1 MSTDAS
7 SGSCDYTMYGRRMR
21 TLAVQCWLVAFALSG
36 VGCRERTDQPS
47 GNPPLAGKR
56 PGVDGDGATAPGT
69 LEARIEAAMRRGAA
83 YLVARQGQD
92 GAFRSEH
99 YAAFKDGY
107 SLSPLALL
115 ALWAAPRDPA
125 VTAAFG
131 RGLDFVAT
139 LVTADGALRVGLGGP
154 TYPYYAIAGTLL
166 ALSAAGPAGER
177 HEAVRQALIGLLRER
192 QFGEARGWTPED
204 PSYGGWGYYP
214 DLPDK
219 DASGGLP
226 DARLTANLSA
236 TVFSIGALR
245 LAGVPAEDP
254 ALQKARAFV
263 ERCQNWGEASDRPAG
278 APATMDPRFDDGG
291 FFFSPLVPDSN
302 KAGVAGTGADG
313 RTRYRSY
320 GSMTADG
327 LRALL
332 RLGVPFDHER
342 VQAAARWMTQHFSA
356 EANPGAF
363 PAEAELRR
371 ASSYYYYV
379 WTAAHALRA
388 MGATEIETGA
398 GRVHWAHALAEGLL
412 ARQRPDGSW
421 ANASMELREDDP
433 LVATP
438 FAMAALGI
446 ARMVL
451 TGEYRS
457 HGPGSSM
464 DAARP
469 EPRP

>member
-1 MSTDAS
+1 MRRAVAVLLGMLAAS
-7 SGSCDYTMYGRRMR
+7 H
-21 TLAVQCWLVAFALSG
+21 A
-36 VGCRERTDQPS
+36 GCRDRQDQMS
-47 GNPPLAGKR
+47 GNQPQAGPR
-56 PGVDGDGATAPGT
+56 PGTSGTPGTPGDVPATAP
-69 LEARIEAAMRRGAA
+69 LEVRIDAALKRGAA
-83 YLVARQGQD
+83 YLVAHQGED

-107 SLSPLALL
+107 SLSPLSLL
-115 ALWAAPRDPA
+115 ALWAAPRDEA
-125 VTAAFG
+125 STRAFE
-131 RGLDFVAT
+131 RGVRFVAT
-139 LVTADGALRVGLGGP
+139 LVTEDGALRTGLDGP

-166 ALSAAGPAGER
+166 ALSAAGVAGEP
-177 HEAVRQALIGLLRER
+177 HEHVRQALIRHLRER
-192 QFGEARGWTPED
+192 QFAEARGWTPED

-214 DLPDK
+214 GLPDR
-219 DASGGLP
+219 DASGGQP

-254 ALQKARAFV
+254 AMQKARMFV
-263 ERCQNWGEASDRPAG
+263 ERCQNHGEVADRPSN
-278 APATMDPRFDDGG
+278 APSTMDPRFDDGG

-302 KAGVAGTGADG
+302 KAGVAGTGPDG

-332 RLGVPFDHER
+332 RLGVPLDDAR
-342 VQAAARWMTQHFSA
+342 VQVASKWLTQRFSA

-363 PAEAELRR
+363 PPEAELRR
-371 ASSYYYYV
+371 ASGYYYYV

-388 MGATEIETGA
+388 IGAAEIATDT
-398 GRVHWAHALAEGLL
+398 GRVHWARALAEALL
-412 ARQRPDGSW
+412 SRQRPDGAW
-421 ANASMELREDDP
+421 ANPSTELREDDP

-438 FAMAALGI
+438 FAMAALAI

-457 HGPGSSM
+457 HGR

-469 EPRP
+469 

>member
-1 MSTDAS
+1 ML
-7 SGSCDYTMYGRRMR
+7 GLMR
-21 TLAVQCWLVAFALSG
+21 TLPVQCLLVALAVSG
-36 VGCRERTDQPS
+36 PGCRERNDQPS
-47 GNPPLAGKR
+47 ENPPQAGPR
-56 PGVDGDGATAPGT
+56 PGVDDGAAGPPEARPTARID
-69 LEARIEAAMRRGAA
+69 ARIEAAMRRGAT
-83 YLVARQGQD
+83 YLVAHQGKD

-115 ALWAAPRDPA
+115 ALWAAPRDQA
-125 VTAAFG
+125 VTAAFE
-131 RGLDFVAT
+131 RGLGFVAT
-139 LVTADGALRVGLGGP
+139 LVTADGAVRTGLDGP

-166 ALSAAGPAGER
+166 ALSAVGPAGER
-177 HEAVRQALIGLLRER
+177 HEAARPALIGLLRER

-214 DLPDK
+214 ELPDK
-219 DASGGLP
+219 DASGDHP

-245 LAGVPAEDP
+245 LAGVAADDP
-254 ALQKARAFV
+254 ALQKARVFV
-263 ERCQNWGEASDRPAG
+263 ERCQNWGEVSDRPAS
-278 APATMDPRFDDGG
+278 APRAMDPRFDDGG

-302 KAGVAGTGADG
+302 KAGAAGTGADG

-332 RLGVPFDHER
+332 RLGVPFEHER
-342 VQAAARWMTQHFSA
+342 VQAAARWMTQQFSA

-363 PAEAELRR
+363 PREAELRR
-371 ASSYYYYV
+371 ASSYYYYA
-379 WTAAHALRA
+379 WSAAHALRA
-388 MGATEIETGA
+388 MGATEIDTGA
-398 GRVHWAHALAEGLL
+398 GRVHWARALAEALL

-457 HGPGSSM
+457 HGPGSSI

-469 EPRP
+469 

>member
-1 MSTDAS
+1 
-7 SGSCDYTMYGRRMR
+7 MYAARMR
-21 TLAVQCWLVAFALSG
+21 WLAIPCVLVALAMG
-36 VGCRERTDQPS
+36 AGCRDQNDPMS
-47 GNPPLAGKR
+47 ENPPKAGPR
-56 PGVDGDGATAPGT
+56 PGRSDTPARRP
-69 LEARIEAAMRRGAA
+69 LEARIEAAMQRGAA
-83 YLVARQGQD
+83 YLVAHQGED

-115 ALWAAPRDPA
+115 ALWAAPRSQA
-125 VTAAFG
+125 TAAALE
-131 RGLDFVAT
+131 RGMGFVAT
-139 LVTADGALRVGLGGP
+139 LVTDDGALRTGLDGP
-154 TYPYYAIAGTLL
+154 TYPYYAIAGALL
-166 ALSAAGPAGER
+166 ALNAAETAQ
-177 HEAVRQALIGLLRER
+177 HEAARQTLIQLLRER
-192 QFGEARGWTPED
+192 QFAEPRGWTAED

-214 DLPDK
+214 DLPEK
-219 DASGGLP
+219 DASGGQP

-254 ALQKARAFV
+254 ALQKARTFV
-263 ERCQNWGEASDRPAG
+263 ERCQNWSEVADRPAG
-278 APATMDPRFDDGG
+278 APSTVDPRFDDGG

-302 KAGVAGTGADG
+302 KAGVAGTGPDG
-313 RTRYRSY
+313 RIRYRSY

-332 RLGVPFDHER
+332 RLGVPFEHER
-342 VQAAARWMTQHFSA
+342 VQAAATWLTRHFSA

-363 PAEAELRR
+363 PPEAELRR
-371 ASSYYYYV
+371 ASAYYYYV
-379 WTAAHALRA
+379 WTGAHALRA
-388 MGATEIETGA
+388 IGAAEIKTQA
-398 GRVHWAHALAEGLL
+398 GRVHWARALAEALL
-412 ARQRPDGSW
+412 ERQRPDGAW
-421 ANASMELREDDP
+421 ANPATELREDDP

-457 HGPGSSM
+457 HGR
-464 DAARP
+464 DTRP
-469 EPRP
+469 

>member
-1 MSTDAS
+1 
-7 SGSCDYTMYGRRMR
+7 MYGRWMHK
-21 TLAVQCWLVAFALSG
+21 LIAPLLVALAASG
-36 VGCRERTDQPS
+36 AGCREREDRPS
-47 GNPPLAGKR
+47 GNGPQAGTQ
-56 PGVDGDGATAPGT
+56 PGAAP
-69 LEARIEAAMRRGAA
+69 LEARIDAAMQRGAA
-83 YLVARQGQD
+83 YLLAHQGQD
-92 GAFRSEH
+92 GAFRSAH

-115 ALWAAPRDPA
+115 ALWAAPRDEA
-125 VTAAFG
+125 MTAAFE
-131 RGLDFVAT
+131 RGLDFVAS
-139 LVTADGALRVGLGGP
+139 LVTADGALRTGLDGP
-154 TYPYYAIAGTLL
+154 TYPYYAISGALL
-166 ALSAAGPAGER
+166 ALGAAGPAGER
-177 HEAVRQALIGLLRER
+177 YEPTRQALIELVRAR
-192 QFGEARGWTPED
+192 QLTEARGWTPAD
-204 PSYGGWGYYP
+204 ASYGGWGYFP
-214 DLPDK
+214 GLPDR
-219 DASGGLP
+219 DATHGQP

-263 ERCQNWGEASDRPAG
+263 ERCQNFGEATGNPDAREDA
-278 APATMDPRFDDGG
+278 RLDDGG
-291 FFFSPLVPDSN
+291 FFFSPAVPDSN
-302 KAGVAGTGADG
+302 KAGVAGTTADG
-313 RTRYRSY
+313 RTRYHSY

-332 RLGVPFDHER
+332 RLGVPFDHAR
-342 VQAAARWMTQHFSA
+342 VQAAARWLAQHFSA

-363 PAEAELRR
+363 PAGAELRR
-371 ASSYYYYV
+371 ASSYYYYA
-379 WTAAHALRA
+379 WSAAHALRA
-388 MGATEIETGA
+388 VGATEIDTSA
-398 GRVHWAHALAEGLL
+398 GRVHWARALAGALL

-421 ANASMELREDDP
+421 ANTSTELREDDP

-457 HGPGSSM
+457 HGR

-469 EPRP
+469 